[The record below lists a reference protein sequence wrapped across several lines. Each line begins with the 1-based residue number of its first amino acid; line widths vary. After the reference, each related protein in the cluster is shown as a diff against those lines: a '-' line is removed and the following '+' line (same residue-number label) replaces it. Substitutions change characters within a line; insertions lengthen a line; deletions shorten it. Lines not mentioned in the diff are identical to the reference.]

1 VQECVIGIILTQEV
15 DGKEF
20 PIASLSRRHIDVETR
35 YAFVEKTCLSLYY
48 ACSKLRSYMLTS
60 SCIVVCQHD
69 VIKCK
74 LQKPI
79 FSGRLGKWAFSLV
92 EHDLRFEPLKARRGQ
107 VVTYFIVDHGV
118 EMDNVVCLI
127 DEEGWKLFFDGSVC
141 SQGRGVGCLIVS
153 PSGSEHEISVRLEFD
168 CTNNQAEYE
177 ALLIVLGLLVDIGAK
192 NMEIFGD

>member
-1 VQECVIGIILTQEV
+1 
-15 DGKEF
+15 
-20 PIASLSRRHIDVETR
+20 VE
-35 YAFVEKTCLSLYY
+35 Y
-48 ACSKLRSYMLTS
+48 
-60 SCIVVCQHD
+60 
-69 VIKCK
+69 
-74 LQKPI
+74 
-79 FSGRLGKWAFSLV
+79 
-92 EHDLRFEPLKARRGQ
+92 DLRFEPLKARRGQ